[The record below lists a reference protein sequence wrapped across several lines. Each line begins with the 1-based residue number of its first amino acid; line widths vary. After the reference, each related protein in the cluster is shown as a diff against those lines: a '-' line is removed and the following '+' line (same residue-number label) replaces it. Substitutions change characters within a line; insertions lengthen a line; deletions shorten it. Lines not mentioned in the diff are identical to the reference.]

1 MNKYLKVT
9 GMVTGKV
16 YFINKNC
23 IRYFCSSV
31 STCSACVDSGA
42 AEAGG
47 NNANCSK
54 CQAFTT
60 LHLSHSVAGKSEFQ
74 VVEDISEILDGLR
87 G

>member
-16 YFINKNC
+16 YFINKSC

-31 STCSACVDSGA
+31 STCSACADLSE
-42 AEAGG
+42 AEVGDKS
-47 NNANCSK
+47 ANCSK
-54 CQAFTT
+54 CKSFTT
-60 LHLSHSVAGKSEFQ
+60 LYLSHSVAGKSEFQ
-74 VVEDISEILDGLR
+74 VSESVAEILDGLR